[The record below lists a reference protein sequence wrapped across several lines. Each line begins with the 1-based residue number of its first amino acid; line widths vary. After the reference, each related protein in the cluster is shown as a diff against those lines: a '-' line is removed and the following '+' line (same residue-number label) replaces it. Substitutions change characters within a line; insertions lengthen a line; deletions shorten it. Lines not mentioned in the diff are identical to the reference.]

1 MSPTDSMKE
10 LPFPKAAHAALSAKP
25 SEIEREVMELF
36 EQFPDPL
43 LRYTLS
49 FGISIYDAEEVIQE
63 VSLSLF
69 RHLQLCRSRKNLRGW
84 IFRVAHSL
92 TLKQLYANQRS
103 QAKTT
108 SDRTI
113 AEEQLNPTPNP
124 EEQVSSAQRR
134 HRLLAVVHALPEADQ
149 GCLRLRAEVCSIS
162 RYDSYSRSKSR
173 GRAGPPPSLD
183 SQLQYGKMCE
193 VFDTQLRFS
202 RPRRPNWTVANG
214 LFSSFVFLCA
224 SCFLPVRRRR
234 KSMTLPGSFLTTSS
248 SN

>member
-92 TLKQLYANQRS
+92 TLKQLYANQ
-103 QAKTT
+103 
-108 SDRTI
+108 DRRPK
-113 AEEQLNPTPNP
+113 QPPT
-124 EEQVSSAQRR
+124 A
-134 HRLLAVVHALPEADQ
+134 
-149 GCLRLRAEVCSIS
+149 RLR
-162 RYDSYSRSKSR
+162 KS
-173 GRAGPPPSLD
+173 
-183 SQLQYGKMCE
+183 
-193 VFDTQLRFS
+193 
-202 RPRRPNWTVANG
+202 N
-214 LFSSFVFLCA
+214 
-224 SCFLPVRRRR
+224 
-234 KSMTLPGSFLTTSS
+234 
-248 SN
+248 